1 MTSASRK
8 NRIEPLKETD
18 ESLLLSGRPE
28 AFEALLRR
36 HQAKLFAVACRL
48 MRDRDLAGE
57 LLQESLYRAYKN
69 RARYQGSGTVAGWLT
84 RITVNTCLN
93 ELKKRQRLVFS
104 EDALE
109 SWSQSEDPA
118 HQFESRERRSEVRRE
133 MEKLSPLRL
142 AIVSLCALGYSYEE
156 IAEATEQSVSQV
168 KSELFRARKKLREGL
183 LKTP

>member
-1 MTSASRK
+1 MTNASRH
-8 NRIEPLKETD
+8 RTEALRESD
-18 ESLLLSGRPE
+18 ESLLANGQPE

-69 RARYQGSGTVAGWLT
+69 RSRFGGTGSVAGWLT

-104 EDALE
+104 EVPLE
-109 SWSQSEDPA
+109 TWSQADDPA
-118 HQFESRERRSEVRRE
+118 LLTEARERRQEVRRE
-133 MEKLSPLRL
+133 MEKLSPLRQ
-142 AIVSLCALGYSYEE
+142 AVVSLATLGYSYEE
-156 IAEATEQSVSQV
+156 IAEATEESVSQV
-168 KSELFRARKKLREGL
+168 KSELFRARKKLRES
-183 LKTP
+183 LKP

>member
-1 MTSASRK
+1 MTPASRH
-8 NRIEPLKETD
+8 RTEALKETD
-18 ESLLLSGRPE
+18 ESLLASGRPE

-69 RARYQGSGTVAGWLT
+69 RTRYQASGTVAGWLT

-93 ELKKRQRLVFS
+93 EIKKRQRLVFS

-109 SWSQSEDPA
+109 SWSSADDPA
-118 HQFESRERRSEVRRE
+118 FQAEARERRLEVRRE
-133 MEKLSPLRL
+133 MEKLSPLRQ
-142 AIVSLCALGYSYEE
+142 AIVSLVALGYSYEE
-156 IAEATEQSVSQV
+156 IAEATEESVSQV
-168 KSELFRARKKLREGL
+168 KSELFRARKKLRESL
-183 LKTP
+183 SSKP